1 MLLVASSIAIYGR
14 GDSVSDTKKRD
25 LSTIQYE
32 DGDENLIDL
41 GFDEENQGIWATQ
54 DQIAKLFGRDK
65 SVISKHIANVF
76 KDGELDEISVVAKFA
91 TTAADGKTYQVE
103 YYNLDMIISVGYR
116 VSSPKATAFRKWAT
130 NIIRTYLEQGYV
142 INEKALRDSPEKLNK
157 LAAEIRALRASE
169 KHVYAKVRECF
180 KVSSSDYDPSAKE
193 VKKFYALLQ
202 DKFHHAVTGLT
213 SSKLILDRA
222 DHHEDN
228 LGLLSMDGDAPTLKD
243 AQIGKNYLRQDEL
256 YRLHLLSEQ
265 FLLFAES
272 TALAQKKMTMQSLHD
287 QLDRL
292 LTLNNYP
299 VFDGYKDFIK
309 NEAMSHAQIEFELYQ
324 KRRQIEAK
332 GIEYDE
338 EALSLG
344 EYDEILALAL
354 AAL

>member
-1 MLLVASSIAIYGR
+1 M
-14 GDSVSDTKKRD
+14 SDETTNK
-25 LSTIQYE
+25 LSAIQYE
-32 DGDENLIDL
+32 HNAGETVEL
-41 GFDEENQGIWATQ
+41 GFDSDSQSIWATQ
-54 DQIAKLFGRDK
+54 EDIAQLFGRDV
-65 SVISKHIANVF
+65 STISRHITNVF
-76 KDGELDEISVVAKFA
+76 EEGELDEPTSLQKVQ
-91 TTAADGKTYQVE
+91 TTTGRPAVI
-103 YYNLDMIISVGYR
+103 YNLDVIISVGYR
-116 VSSPKATAFRKWAT
+116 VSSSRATAFRKWAT
-130 NIIRTYLEQGYV
+130 QIIRAYLEQGYV

-169 KHVYAKVRECF
+169 KQVYAKVRECF
-180 KVSSSDYDPSAKE
+180 KVSSSDYDPSASE
-193 VKKFYALLQ
+193 VRKFYALLQ

-222 DHHEDN
+222 DHYEEN
-228 LGLLSMDGDAPTLKD
+228 LGLLNMDGDEPTLKD

-272 TALAQKKMTMQSLHD
+272 TALTQKKMTMQSLHD

-309 NEAMSHAQIEFELYQ
+309 KEAMDHAKVEFELFQ

-332 GIEYDE
+332 GLEYDE

-344 EYDEILALAL
+344 EYDEFLELAKLVVL
-354 AAL
+354 